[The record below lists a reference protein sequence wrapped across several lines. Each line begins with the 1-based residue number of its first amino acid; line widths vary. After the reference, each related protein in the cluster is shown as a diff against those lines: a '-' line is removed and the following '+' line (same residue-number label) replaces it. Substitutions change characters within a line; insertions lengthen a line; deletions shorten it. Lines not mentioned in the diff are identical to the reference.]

1 MPNTKKL
8 EDYMNIPYR
17 VNIIPDPDEGG
28 FSAYYPDLP
37 GCMTCVDRAD
47 KLEEMLKDA
56 KKAWISS
63 ELKQGRDIPEPI
75 YDGEF
80 SGQFKLRI
88 PKSLH
93 KQLAQQAKEEG
104 VSMNQLCM
112 YLLSSNLQILKNKKA

>member
-1 MPNTKKL
+1 MKNID
-8 EDYMNIPYR
+8 DYMTIPYR

-28 FSAYYPDLP
+28 FTAYYPDLP
-37 GCMTCVDRAD
+37 GCMTCVDTINE
-47 KLEEMLKDA
+47 LEGMLKDA

-63 ELKQGRDIPEPI
+63 ELEQGREIPQPV

-88 PKSLH
+88 PKTLH
-93 KQLAQQAKEEG
+93 KQLAQQAKDEG